1 MKTFMLK
8 KEDIK
13 KKWFIIDAEDKILGK
28 VAAKAAHI
36 LRGKH
41 KPDFTPHVDCGDC
54 VIIINSSKVKLTG
67 DKLDKKMYYNH
78 SGFPGGLRTRPARVM
93 KENYSTEMVE
103 RAIKGMLPKGPLG
116 REMFRSL
123 FVYEGSEYKQTA
135 QKPEKLEL

>member
-41 KPDFTPHVDCGDC
+41 RPDFTPHVDCGDC
-54 VIIINSSKVKLTG
+54 VIIINSSKVKLAG

>member
-13 KKWFIIDAEDKILGK
+13 RKWYIIDAEDQVLGK
-28 VAAKAAHI
+28 IASKAAHI

-41 KPDFTPHVDCGDC
+41 RPDFTPHVDCGDY
-54 VIIINSSKVKLTG
+54 VIIINANKVKLTG
-67 DKLDKKMYYNH
+67 DKLDEKMYYNH
-78 SGFPGGLRTRPARVM
+78 SGFPGGLRTRSARVM

-103 RAIKGMLPKGPLG
+103 RAIKGMLPKTPLG
-116 REMFRSL
+116 REMFRKL
-123 FVYEGSEYKQTA
+123 FVYENSEYKQTA